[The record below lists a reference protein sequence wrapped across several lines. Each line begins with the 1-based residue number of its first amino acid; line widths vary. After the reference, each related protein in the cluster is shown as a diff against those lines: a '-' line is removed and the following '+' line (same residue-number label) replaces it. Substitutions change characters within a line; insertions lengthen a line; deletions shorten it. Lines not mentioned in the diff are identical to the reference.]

1 MSDLV
6 TPSLAEYTRCNTE
19 HKMSQAVNMTPEQV
33 WKSLDDHI
41 AIEVPA
47 APTKAPSKWIGDCE
61 DVAKKLDFDL
71 PEPSAPPA
79 PICVAQTVR
88 LADIGGY
95 VLALHLRSGRIVYI
109 DSMRLL
115 VLFEKMHVILNGTH
129 DIERAVIY
137 DDNCYVWS
145 DIVF

>member
-1 MSDLV
+1 
-6 TPSLAEYTRCNTE
+6 
-19 HKMSQAVNMTPEQV
+19 MSQVVNMTPEQV
-33 WKSLDDHI
+33 WKSLNDHMV
-41 AIEVPA
+41 IEVPS
-47 APTKAPSKWIGDCE
+47 APEKAPSKWIGCCE

-79 PICVAQTVR
+79 PLYVAQTVR

-95 VLALHLRSGRIVYI
+95 VLALHLRNGRVVYI

-129 DIERAVIY
+129 EIRRAVIY
-137 DDNCYVWS
+137 DDNYCIWS
-145 DIVF
+145 DIAF